1 VTAAFTAR
9 PIGTIRSPWI
19 APRGTPIQPVFAE
32 GARGQV
38 LIDAEHE
45 PALTDVEG
53 FERLWLIYWLDRCG
67 PYRPLVTP
75 YLDDRPHGVFAT
87 RSPARPNPIG
97 LSVVRLLERRGCTL
111 EIADVD
117 VLDGTPLLDLKPYVP
132 RFDAWAGRAGW
143 VDVAPDATT
152 RDDGRFDA
160 QGNGG
165 IER

>member
-9 PIGTIRSPWI
+9 PIGTIRSPW
-19 APRGTPIQPVFAE
+19 AEPRGTPIQPVFAE

-45 PALTDVEG
+45 AALTDIEG

-75 YLDDRPHGVFAT
+75 YLDERPHGVFAT

-97 LSVVRLLERRGCTL
+97 LSVVRLLERHGCTL
-111 EIADVD
+111 EIGDID

-132 RFDAWAGRAGW
+132 RFDAWTGRAGW
-143 VDVAPDATT
+143 VDHAPDATT
-152 RDDGRFDA
+152 RDDGRFETRRD
-160 QGNGG
+160 GG
-165 IER
+165 CER